1 MDVSQTV
8 GLIALFSGIATFFIL
23 YAIYAP
29 VVNQRTDKD
38 QARIDMFGEQEPE
51 YETGDSL
58 GKYVRP
64 VLNNF
69 LPQLPRLPLS
79 ADSKKSLQNLI
90 VKSGNPWKITPDEFV
105 GLTFALGIL
114 GLLIG
119 AGIAALD
126 IVPDYLPPFVLVLFM
141 TLAFAAL
148 PYSQYNTKKQA
159 RTKAIEKELPE
170 ALDLLVITI
179 KSGQVFEFALEN
191 VTKMLPSGMLRT
203 ELTKVVVE
211 LQAGSTLERALVDL
225 RTKFESEDMESFTK
239 AVIQTS
245 KLGSDVTETLTQ
257 QANFVRENWKARVER
272 KIARL
277 ETTIFIPLVATM
289 LPAFMVTF
297 IAPTM
302 SQISGFLF

>member
-1 MDVSQTV
+1 MENAQTI
-8 GLIALFSGIATFFIL
+8 GLIALFSAITVFFIL

-29 VVNQRTDKD
+29 VVRKETKD
-38 QARIDMFGEQEPE
+38 EVRSDFFGEHTPE
-51 YETGDSL
+51 YDTGDSL

-64 VLNNF
+64 ILNNF
-69 LPQLPRLPLS
+69 LPQLPKLPLTV
-79 ADSKKSLQNLI
+79 DSRKGLDNLI
-90 VKSGNPWKITPDEFV
+90 IKSGNPWKINSEEFL
-105 GLTFALGIL
+105 GLTIALGIL

-119 AGIAALD
+119 AAISAIDVL
-126 IVPDYLPPFVLVLFM
+126 PEYLPPLVLILFT
-141 TLAFAAL
+141 TLALAAL
-148 PYSQYNTKKQA
+148 PYSQYNSKKES

-179 KSGQVFEFALEN
+179 NSGQVFEFALEQ
-191 VTKMLPSGMLRT
+191 VTKMLPEGMLRT

-211 LQAGSTLERALVDL
+211 LNAGSTLERALIDL
-225 RTKFESEDMESFTK
+225 RTKFDSEDMESFTK

-257 QANFVRENWKARVER
+257 QANYVRENWKARIER

-277 ETTIFIPLVATM
+277 ETTIFIPLVVTM

>member
-1 MDVSQTV
+1 MDNSQTI
-8 GLIALFSGIATFFIL
+8 GLIALFSAITIFFIL

-29 VVNQRTDKD
+29 VVKKAPKD
-38 QARIDMFGEQEPE
+38 ELRSDLFGEQEPE
-51 YETGDSL
+51 YESGDSL

-64 VLNNF
+64 ILNNF
-69 LPQLPRLPLS
+69 LPQLPKMPLS
-79 ADSKKSLQNLI
+79 VDSRKTLDNLI
-90 VKSGNPWKITPDEFV
+90 IKSGNPWRINSEEFL
-105 GLTFALGIL
+105 GLTIALGIL

-119 AGIAALD
+119 AGISALG
-126 IVPDYLPPFVLVLFM
+126 ILPDYLPPAVLIAFV
-141 TLAFAAL
+141 TLALAAL
-148 PYSQYNTKKQA
+148 PYSQYNSKKEA

-179 KSGQVFEFALEN
+179 NSGQVFEFALEQ
-191 VTKMLPSGMLRT
+191 VTKMLPEGMLRT

-211 LQAGSTLERALVDL
+211 LQAGATLERALIDL
-225 RTKFESEDMESFTK
+225 RTKFDSEDMESFTK

-257 QANFVRENWKARVER
+257 QANYVRENWKSRIER

-277 ETTIFIPLVATM
+277 ETTIFIPLVITM
-289 LPAFMVTF
+289 LPAFMITF

-302 SQISGFLF
+302 NQISGFLF

>member
-8 GLIALFSGIATFFIL
+8 GLIAHFSGIATFFIL